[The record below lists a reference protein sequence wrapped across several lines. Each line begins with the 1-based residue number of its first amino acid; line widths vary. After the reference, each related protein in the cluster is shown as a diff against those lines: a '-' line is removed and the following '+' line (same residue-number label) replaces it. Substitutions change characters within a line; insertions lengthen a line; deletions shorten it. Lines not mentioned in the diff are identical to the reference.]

1 MPIPSGFGQ
10 VNYRFSGAGA
20 PSGAEV
26 TFGFTV
32 PGGDDPT
39 TAGGDLITAW
49 NATDM
54 PDLYS
59 LSLTFEEVLVKFGPD
74 ATGPSAVTPAG
85 GAGGLGAAGGP
96 QQAYLVHKHTALGG
110 RQGRGRFYIPG
121 VAEADVD
128 PSGTILAARITAAT
142 TILED
147 FRALV
152 ALGGRELVL
161 LHRDGSTPTAITS
174 MTMDAKVAT
183 QRRRNRR

>member
-110 RQGRGRFYIPG
+110 RQGRGRFYVPG
-121 VAEADVD
+121 SLMTDAPPQVPRPP
-128 PSGTILAARITAAT
+128 PSRPFSTSR
-142 TILED
+142 LED
-147 FRALV
+147 FRAL
-152 ALGGRELVL
+152 
-161 LHRDGSTPTAITS
+161 
-174 MTMDAKVAT
+174 
-183 QRRRNRR
+183 

>member
-1 MPIPSGFGQ
+1 
-10 VNYRFSGAGA
+10 
-20 PSGAEV
+20 
-26 TFGFTV
+26 
-32 PGGDDPT
+32 
-39 TAGGDLITAW
+39 
-49 NATDM
+49 
-54 PDLYS
+54 
-59 LSLTFEEVLVKFGPD
+59 
-74 ATGPSAVTPAG
+74 
-85 GAGGLGAAGGP
+85 
-96 QQAYLVHKHTALGG
+96 
-110 RQGRGRFYIPG
+110 
-121 VAEADVD
+121 VD